1 MRMQS
6 YLALEDT
13 TEYDR
18 DFKNLIYAEGE
29 FGGDVCSKICRK
41 YQRASKNTITGT
53 TNTFVANTS
62 EPVKIPLL
70 GPRIHL
76 SQIPASQ

>member
-1 MRMQS
+1 MQS

-13 TEYDR
+13 TEYYR

-29 FGGDVCSKICRK
+29 FGGDICSKI
-41 YQRASKNTITGT
+41 
-53 TNTFVANTS
+53 FVANTS